1 MWVCVCVC
9 VCFCVVCVS
18 CLSLCRNNYMALL
31 RSAVNYINKCTNVN
45 GGYTPAQ
52 RQIIEFSIKRKVHM
66 WIEQYVNFHS
76 FQPPHMA
83 RSCNKKT
90 VFPSGSVHY
99 SSAQFI
105 CSVVSDSL
113 RPHESQHP
121 RPPCP
126 SPTPGVHADSR
137 SSSQWCHPA
146 NLSSVVPFFSCPQS
160 LPASKSF
167 PMNQLFT

>member
-76 FQPPHMA
+76 FQHPHLA
-83 RSCNKKT
+83 SGCNKKT

-99 SSAQFI
+99 SSVQFSSVAQL
-105 CSVVSDSL
+105 CLTLRDPMNRSTPGLPVHPQLPECTQTHVHWVSDAI
-113 RPHESQHP
+113 HP
-121 RPPCP
+121 
-126 SPTPGVHADSR
+126 S
-137 SSSQWCHPA
+137 HP
-146 NLSSVVPFFSCPQS
+146 LSSPI
-160 LPASKSF
+160 
-167 PMNQLFT
+167 